1 MAASLLET
9 VCYVAFVGAVFTLGI
24 AIGSE
29 LLTTASTLETVY
41 CFFID
46 AFRMAVPPVQTA
58 LTAAKAFLLF
68 SFRLHQFLTAKF
80 AAVRHGFFRAFRC
93 FDAVPSAIA
102 FHGIPGQLKV

>member
-68 SFRLHQFLTAKF
+68 FL
-80 AAVRHGFFRAFRC
+80 
-93 FDAVPSAIA
+93 PSASVPYHKIRSSQTQP
-102 FHGIPGQLKV
+102 FQSIPML